1 MHMLSSVGTCVCL
14 CGVHV
19 GMLRPIVFF
28 STDQLN
34 VFPQK
39 KGVNLGSSEE
49 TRQANKARSSKD
61 PGTPK
66 T

>member
-1 MHMLSSVGTCVCL
+1 
-14 CGVHV
+14 
-19 GMLRPIVFF
+19 MLRPIVFF
-28 STDQLN
+28 FTDQLN